1 MAIKFKTFPFERK
14 KMNKRVFL
22 VIPIATL
29 LFSAC
34 GLAQPSTP
42 TPDPALVMTQAFA
55 TVNASFTQT
64 ALAAPTA
71 TPTATPYPTVLAA
84 PPTTGMV
91 LKDVT
96 YCTNDIPLKMDIY
109 FPDAGSGP
117 WPALLYFHGGIWMLG
132 DKDKAIGLRDIPAL
146 RAAGY
151 LVANVEYRQAPEYP
165 FPAMIIDAKCAVRFL
180 RGHASE
186 LNIDPNHIGTWGS
199 SSGGHLVSLLAMADK
214 SVGWDTGEY
223 LEESSNIQA
232 VVDMFGPTDLADPAY
247 TTRME
252 KIGYFVLFG
261 VKEPSIELLKSASP
275 ISYVSPN
282 APPFL
287 IIQGEK
293 DKIVDMQQSQK
304 LNQSLQSAG
313 VATVLI
319 VVSNAGHNFEA
330 VDGAIS
336 PTRDEITQYMVSFFD
351 ALLKPVP

>member
-1 MAIKFKTFPFERK
+1 
-14 KMNKRVFL
+14 MNKRVFL

-84 PPTTGMV
+84 PPTTGMD

-132 DKDKAIGLRDIPAL
+132 DKDKAIGLKDIPAL

-151 LVANVEYRQAPEYP
+151 VVANVEYRQAPEYP

-180 RGHASE
+180 RAHALE
-186 LNIDPNHIGTWGS
+186 LNIDSNHIGAWGS
-199 SSGGHLVSLLAMADK
+199 SSGGHLVSLLGLASESA
-214 SVGWDTGEY
+214 GWDTGEY
-223 LEESSNIQA
+223 INESSKLQA
-232 VVDMFGPTDLADPAY
+232 VTDMFGPTDLTDPAY

-261 VKEPSIELLKSASP
+261 VKDPSIDLLKSASP
-275 ISYVSPN
+275 ITYVSSS

-293 DKIVDMQQSQK
+293 DKVVDLQQSQK
-304 LNQSLQSAG
+304 LYQSLQSAG
-313 VATVLI
+313 VATAFVA
-319 VVSNAGHNFEA
+319 VSNAGHNFEA
-330 VDGAIS
+330 TGGAIS
-336 PTRDEITQYMVSFFD
+336 PTREEITQYMVAFFD
-351 ALLKPVP
+351 ALLKPAP